1 MVSNTSSLRGSEL
14 WSNNERLY
22 IIEGIITVV
31 WAFMCIFLVP
41 KNYQTAYFLN
51 DEDKAIMK
59 HRAELAESYSGGSGH
74 YTMKDIKEAAKD
86 PKSWGHAVIQIA
98 VVTILYGEFNL
109 IPYFYTLVNLSIPGF
124 GTFLPL
130 IIKNGFHY
138 STVQAQYFVIPGMFT
153 SNILIYLPR
162 LTKNSQPLGRHRLRN
177 WRLSLRQIQR
187 PLHRNGS
194 LRADRHSRLRHPP
207 L

>member
-1 MVSNTSSLRGSEL
+1 
-14 WSNNERLY
+14 
-22 IIEGIITVV
+22 
-31 WAFMCIFLVP
+31 MCIFLVP

-51 DEDKAIMK
+51 DDDKAIMK

-138 STVQAQYFVIPGMFT
+138 STVQAQYFVIPGIFS
-153 SNILIYLPR
+153 SNILILST
-162 LTKNSQPLGRHRLRN
+162 LTDVKQSTFGARSPMQLAPISPTNTTPASSQ
-177 WRLSLRQIQR
+177 
-187 PLHRNGS
+187 
-194 LRADRHSRLRHPP
+194 
-207 L
+207 